1 MIAHDIVVVGGSAG
15 GVEALL
21 EVARGLPAALAANV
35 LVTVHL
41 AASSPSLLPALVA
54 RVGSLPASH
63 PADRTPLIHGQ
74 IFVAP
79 PDYHLLC
86 TPDGVR
92 LGVGPRENGYRPSI
106 DVLFRTA
113 ARHFGPRVLGVI
125 LSGNLDDGTAG
136 ALEIRRCGGSVIAQD
151 PDDTLHPSMP
161 QSAIRAGAVD
171 HVLPLAALA
180 GDIDRMS
187 RAGRQPT
194 RVMIPSDDT
203 LRAGRPRPGVDPQ
216 ESGEPPGSAALSA
229 DASVNEA
236 SGFTCP
242 ECHGALWEVRD
253 GRLLR
258 YRCRVGHAFSTEALI
273 HEQAQSVEAALWTA
287 LTALEEHAAFNRRMV
302 ARLERDHNNS
312 GTTRFLDRARDL
324 ETRAETIRGVLARG
338 PFGDPDAMS
347 PPPAGLTPRRVGVH
361 DSGDVA

>member
-15 GVEALL
+15 GVEAVL
-21 EVARGLPAALAANV
+21 EVARGLPATLDASV
-35 LVTVHL
+35 LVAIHL
-41 AASSPSLLPALVA
+41 AASGTSLLPKLVA
-54 RVGSLPASH
+54 RAGPLPAVH
-63 PADRTPLIHGQ
+63 PTDLTPLIHGQ

-86 TPDGVR
+86 SPQGIR
-92 LGVGPRENGYRPSI
+92 LGIGPRENGHRPSI

-151 PDDTLHPSMP
+151 PEDTLHPSMP
-161 QSAIRAGAVD
+161 LHAMRAGAVD
-171 HVLPLAALA
+171 RVLPLAALA
-180 GDIDRMS
+180 GDIARLS
-187 RAGRQPT
+187 RTGRQPT
-194 RVMIPSDDT
+194 RLMPSEET
-203 LRAGRPRPGVDPQ
+203 TTRADRARAVPDPQ
-216 ESGEPPGSAALSA
+216 ESGDPPGSAALSA
-229 DASVNEA
+229 DTSVNEA

-253 GRLLR
+253 GRLVR
-258 YRCRVGHAFSTEALI
+258 YRCRVGHVFSTDALV
-273 HEQAQSVEAALWTA
+273 HEQAHSIEGALWTA
-287 LTALEEHAAFNRRMV
+287 LTALEEHAAFNRRLV

-312 GTTRFLDRARDL
+312 GTTRFLERARDL
-324 ETRAETIRGVLARG
+324 ETRADIVRGVLARG
-338 PFGDPDAMS
+338 PFGDPDSLS
-347 PPPAGLTPRRVGVH
+347 PTNSGVAPRRAGLH